1 MFYALRSHMLYCS
14 YFWLTDCSFANVRS
28 LECLCKSNCAC
39 QLDINK
45 RKWWWCSGLITQ
57 QEVVDLY
64 RREAWR
70 AEARVRR
77 TESRDGVLDCRSGVF
92 EYSRHS
98 VWLLR
103 HLNSVRCLERLST
116 PSMDKCKWQNDR
128 EGLHFFI
135 KHHAYRKILK
145 YILCRVMEPS
155 KKMPDLNCEVQ
166 DLLFEVVDL
175 KQEVPD
181 LRSGGIRPNLTLW
194 WWITSIMYF
203 DS

>member
-28 LECLCKSNCAC
+28 LVCLCKSSCAC

-57 QEVVDLY
+57 QEVVDPY

-128 EGLHFFI
+128 EGLHFFYKTSCI
-135 KHHAYRKILK
+135 QKNTQIYT
-145 YILCRVMEPS
+145 
-155 KKMPDLNCEVQ
+155 VQ
-166 DLLFEVVDL
+166 SYGAQQKDAASQL
-175 KQEVPD
+175 
-181 LRSGGIRPNLTLW
+181 
-194 WWITSIMYF
+194 
-203 DS
+203 